1 MYLSKVFLHPGR
13 LNNAYEW
20 HRALWSLFPDVPRGE
35 TSPFIYMVESLN
47 LAHGATVLMQ
57 STLEPISNSAHADV
71 KAVKAIHAKLHD
83 GQRLAFRITANPTR
97 CITDQEDKLG
107 KKNRGKSRV
116 PLIREEEQV
125 GWLERKLAGAA
136 SLHEV
141 AVTPN
146 PPIYFR
152 KGSRA
157 GKVVPVTY
165 EGVLN
170 ILNVEK
176 LGAVWQN
183 GVGPAKAFGCGMLL
197 VRRA

>member
-1 MYLSKVFLHPGR
+1 
-13 LNNAYEW
+13 
-20 HRALWSLFPDVPRGE
+20 
-35 TSPFIYMVESLN
+35 
-47 LAHGATVLMQ
+47 
-57 STLEPISNSAHADV
+57 
-71 KAVKAIHAKLHD
+71 
-83 GQRLAFRITANPTR
+83 
-97 CITDQEDKLG
+97 
-107 KKNRGKSRV
+107 
-116 PLIREEEQV
+116 
-125 GWLERKLAGAA
+125 
-136 SLHEV
+136 LHEV